1 MEVMGM
7 TEFKNKEM
15 AAWLEGAVRTMF
27 EAEPN
32 SIAVIARLQDGCTM
46 TAYYHADAE
55 QKAVFAHHIT
65 NDAVLDVVT
74 NNIGLIRDALDE
86 LDAGGDGDES

>member
-1 MEVMGM
+1 MA
-7 TEFKNKEM
+7 EFKNKEM
-15 AAWLEGAVRTMF
+15 AVWLESAVKTMF
-27 EAEPN
+27 ESEPD
-32 SIAVIARLQDGCTM
+32 SIAVAARLSDGCTM

-65 NDAVLDVVT
+65 NDAVLDVVR

-86 LDAGGDGDES
+86 LDAGGDGDG